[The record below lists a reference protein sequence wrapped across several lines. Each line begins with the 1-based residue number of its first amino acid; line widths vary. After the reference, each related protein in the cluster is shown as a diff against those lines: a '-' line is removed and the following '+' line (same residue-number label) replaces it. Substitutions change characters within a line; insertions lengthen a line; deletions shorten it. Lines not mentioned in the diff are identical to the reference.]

1 MIIAFACSD
10 QALNR
15 LADTSV
21 EALSRA
27 LWIDLLNATPE
38 EIDRVQKATG
48 LDVPTQAE
56 VSEIETSSR
65 LASRNGALY
74 LSMPLVNLSDDGP
87 HGVSA
92 GFILSQERLV
102 TIRFAANRVFETYA
116 DQLPRGSNA
125 NDTGAHVFVGLME
138 AIVDRQAD
146 VLEQVSADLDAVSHG
161 IFALGVNQEGG
172 RKTEDAALRYTLG
185 RLGRLGDLIS
195 HVRET
200 QVGAARIVPYVA
212 AMSAEWLPKG
222 LEAPLG
228 DLAAGYR
235 FGQRFRYTPERQ
247 AAVPAGRNTG
257 VHQYRA
263 EQCHEGD
270 GNCFGGRYSPG
281 AGGRHLRHE
290 FQEHS

>member
-1 MIIAFACSD
+1 MD
-10 QALNR
+10 
-15 LADTSV
+15 
-21 EALSRA
+21 
-27 LWIDLLNATPE
+27 ATPD

-87 HGVSA
+87 HGASA

-102 TIRFAANRVFETYA
+102 TIRFAANRVFESYA
-116 DQLPRGSNA
+116 DQLPRGSNG

-146 VLEQVSADLDAVSHG
+146 VLEQVSADLDTVSHD

-172 RKTEDAALRYTLG
+172 RKTEDAALRHTLG
-185 RLGRLGDLIS
+185 RLGRLGNLIS

-200 QVGAARIVPYVA
+200 EVGAARI
-212 AMSAEWLPKG
+212 
-222 LEAPLG
+222 
-228 DLAAGYR
+228 
-235 FGQRFRYTPERQ
+235 
-247 AAVPAGRNTG
+247 
-257 VHQYRA
+257 
-263 EQCHEGD
+263 
-270 GNCFGGRYSPG
+270 SPM
-281 AGGRHLRHE
+281 L
-290 FQEHS
+290 QP

>member
-48 LDVPTQAE
+48 LAVPTEAE

-87 HGVSA
+87 RGVSA

-102 TIRFAANRVFETYA
+102 TIRFAANRVFEAYV
-116 DQLPRGSNA
+116 DQLPRGSKA

-185 RLGRLGDLIS
+185 RLARLSQLAPNNAPGGRFP
-195 HVRET
+195 V
-200 QVGAARIVPYVA
+200 VGSCKVGTT
-212 AMSAEWLPKG
+212 E
-222 LEAPLG
+222 
-228 DLAAGYR
+228 
-235 FGQRFRYTPERQ
+235 
-247 AAVPAGRNTG
+247 AAVIATSECRLT
-257 VHQYRA
+257 
-263 EQCHEGD
+263 
-270 GNCFGGRYSPG
+270 
-281 AGGRHLRHE
+281 
-290 FQEHS
+290 